1 MRVILYSAYP
11 TKYLIGMRKY
21 MNKYE
26 NGEFVLYS
34 DFEIR
39 TLREDGNDVDLFIPL
54 DLRVLN
60 LSLDKMPSYIDDRF
74 QFNEVRS
81 IIIRISM
88 DEGNNYCTIHLLR
101 SVDLLSAIMNFSMDY
116 KNSIIKILRN
126 EYSVDMEVNSN
137 DN

>member
-1 MRVILYSAYP
+1 
-11 TKYLIGMRKY
+11 

-116 KNSIIKILRN
+116 KNSIIKILSN
-126 EYSVDMEVNSN
+126 YYSVDMEIRS
-137 DN
+137 DNQ

>member
-1 MRVILYSAYP
+1 
-11 TKYLIGMRKY
+11 MRKRNN
-21 MNKYE
+21 MNRYE
-26 NGEFVLYS
+26 NDEFILYS

-39 TLREDGNDVDLFIPL
+39 ILREDGNDIDLFIPL

-60 LSLDKMPSYIDDRF
+60 LSLDKMPSYIDGRL

-81 IIIRISM
+81 IIIRISIE
-88 DEGNNYCTIHLLR
+88 EGNHYCTIHLLK
-101 SVDLLSAIMNFSMDY
+101 SVDLHSAIMNFSMDY

>member
-1 MRVILYSAYP
+1 
-11 TKYLIGMRKY
+11 

-116 KNSIIKILRN
+116 KNTIIKILRN
-126 EYSVDMEVNSN
+126 DYSVDMEISKIVLNKIKE
-137 DN
+137 DLIHLD